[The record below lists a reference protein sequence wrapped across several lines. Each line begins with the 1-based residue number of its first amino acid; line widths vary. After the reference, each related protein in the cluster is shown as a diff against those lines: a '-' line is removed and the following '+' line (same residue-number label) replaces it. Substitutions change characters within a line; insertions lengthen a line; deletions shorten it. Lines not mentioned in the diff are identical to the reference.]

1 MRLALDGSRSQGQS
15 QARCFLGLLAFS
27 LATSISQCLIL
38 NFSSSKT
45 SLLVQWN
52 KATSGQGGS
61 SVVQHLPTMHE
72 ALDSIFSPEK
82 RKKERTKQTKMYFSE
97 SHAHQTRTTMIW
109 FPIQTASF
117 SCTNIIVFYTTSSFF
132 FLWSNYKGSQAII

>member
-82 RKKERTKQTKMYFSE
+82 RKKEQNKQKCISL
-97 SHAHQTRTTMIW
+97 SHMHIKQE
-109 FPIQTASF
+109 PQ
-117 SCTNIIVFYTTSSFF
+117 
-132 FLWSNYKGSQAII
+132 